1 MAILPDNRHTA
12 EQSLSRELVELLD
25 SALARHEAAS
35 NPNTRRAYRM
45 GWESFLSFCQD
56 KGLSPLPA
64 GPQTVV
70 AYMEHLA
77 VEGYAYNTI
86 DTWLSAI
93 AAVHTEK
100 HEENPCQTQPVR
112 RQRKNLRRTMD
123 LDTDQKK
130 PLLLGHLRRILDTM
144 DTEDL
149 TAVRDRAVLLLGF
162 AGAFR
167 RSELVGLDVGDIR
180 DVKGG
185 KVILIRH
192 SKTDQEGQG
201 KIKQIPDDVAFDSPN
216 EAVDLWLQRSDI
228 RSGPVFRMVDRWG
241 NVRDKRLSGR
251 SVAKIVKTYV
261 ERIGE
266 DPAEF
271 GAHSLRAGFLTQGYV
286 DGVGDHELAQQSDHS
301 SFDVLRSY
309 QRISVVI
316 DNHPLTRMGRSG
328 GM

>member
-1 MAILPDNRHTA
+1 MSDVPQERSNHERA
-12 EQSLSRELVELLD
+12 LSPELLDLLD

-45 GWESFLSFCQD
+45 GWKSFLSFCED
-56 KGLSPLPA
+56 TGLPPLPA
-64 GPQTVV
+64 SPQTIV

-77 VEGYAYNTI
+77 IEGYSYNTI

-93 AAVHTEK
+93 AAVHTER
-100 HEENPCQTQPVR
+100 EDVNPCQTPPVR
-112 RQRKNLRRTMD
+112 QQRKNLRRTMD
-123 LDTDQKK
+123 LTADQKK
-130 PLLLGHLRRILDTM
+130 PLLLEHLDRILDLMETS
-144 DTEDL
+144 DL
-149 TAVRDRAVLLLGF
+149 TVLRDRAVLLVGF

-180 DVKGG
+180 DVRGG
-185 KVILIRH
+185 KVLLVRQ

-201 KIKQIPDDVAFDSPN
+201 SIKQIPNDVAFPSPN
-216 EAVDLWLQRSDI
+216 KALDRWLQAADI
-228 RSGPVFRMVDRWG
+228 RSGPIFRMVDRWG

-251 SVAKIVKTYV
+251 SVAAIVKKYAGL
-261 ERIGE
+261 IGE
-266 DPAEF
+266 DPSDF

-316 DNHPLTRMGRSG
+316 DNHPLTRMGT
-328 GM
+328 

>member
-1 MAILPDNRHTA
+1 
-12 EQSLSRELVELLD
+12 
-25 SALARHEAAS
+25 
-35 NPNTRRAYRM
+35 M
-45 GWESFLSFCQD
+45 GWESFLSFCTEND
-56 KGLSPLPA
+56 LNPLPA

-77 VEGYAYNTI
+77 VNGYSYNSI

-93 AAVHTEK
+93 AAVHTERQ
-100 HEENPCQTQPVR
+100 EDNPCQSQPVR

-123 LDTDQKK
+123 LTTDQKQ
-130 PLLLGHLRRILDTM
+130 PLLLAHIKEILEMMEAT
-144 DTEDL
+144 DL
-149 TAVRDRAVLLLGF
+149 TAIRDRAVLLLGF

-167 RSELVGLDVGDIR
+167 RSELVGLDVGDVR

-185 KVILIRH
+185 KVLLIRH

-201 KIKQIPDDVAFDSPN
+201 KIKQIPDEVAFPSPN
-216 EAVDLWLQRSDI
+216 EALDRWLQAADI

-251 SVAKIVKTYV
+251 SVAKIVKKYAQQ
-261 ERIGE
+261 IGE

-286 DGVGDHELAQQSDHS
+286 DGVGDHELADQSDHS

-309 QRISVVI
+309 QRISVVM
-316 DNHPLTRMGRSG
+316 DNHPLTRMGRH
-328 GM
+328 